1 MERPDYSALEEIL
14 EDMNREGGFY
24 ASILARDD
32 GLLIASATAPNINK
46 NVIAAMSGYV
56 ASTVERMREELSLGE
71 LNDINVRCTAGKA
84 VFKKLDLAHQDDLV
98 LAAVMPRTV
107 RYHLRPLGKGGT
119 RIKNVLGKGR

>member
-1 MERPDYSALEEIL
+1 
-14 EDMNREGGFY
+14 
-24 ASILARDD
+24 
-32 GLLIASATAPNINK
+32 GLLIASATAPNFNK

-56 ASTVERMREELSLGE
+56 ASTVERMREELFLGE

-84 VFKKLDLAHQDDLV
+84 VFKKVDLRNQDDLV

-107 RYHLRPLGKGGT
+107 RYHLRPLGKGST